1 MTAVDAPCP
10 DVRLTRPVRTPS
22 TPIRVGLLG
31 LGHVGSA
38 VARLARTRPPAARAN
53 IEIAAALVRDPL
65 RIRAVQDVPLTTD
78 PDAVFLARPAVVVEA
93 LGGLEPARTL
103 VLEAIARGLP
113 VVTAN
118 KSLLAHHGDEIAEA
132 AALAG
137 VAVRYEAS
145 VIAGVPF
152 LGTFA
157 RRPYASAVSAIT
169 AIVNGTSNFVLS
181 RMQDLAVEFGSALSD
196 AQRRGFA
203 EPDPFKDVEGVDAA
217 EKLAILIRLFAGRRV
232 APSDIETTGIR
243 PVTPVDLRLARELGG
258 TLKPVVTAEGLT
270 STTGPIGAFAGS
282 AFVPGTHSLARVHYV
297 SNGICLRAAGGS
309 ELCFTGPGAGPDV
322 TAVTVLD
329 DVLDAATGRAESW
342 ASAATGS
349 LAVPPNTTWFVR
361 VTSAVPQPS
370 SADIAT
376 LLAAHGVWTERSAGP
391 DTRDGRPS
399 LALLVRSCSRP
410 RIERAASA
418 LAAATGSSVHAY
430 RALEAGS

>member
-1 MTAVDAPCP
+1 MTAVDVPCP
-10 DVRLTRPVRTPS
+10 DVRLARPVRTPS

-38 VARLARTRPPAARAN
+38 VARLARTRRPSARAD

-65 RIRAVQDVPLTTD
+65 RSRAVQDVPLTTD
-78 PDAVFLARPAVVVEA
+78 PEAVFLTRPAVVVEA
-93 LGGLEPARTL
+93 LGGLEPARAL

-132 AALAG
+132 AARAG

-157 RRPYASAVSAIT
+157 RRPYASAVSSIA

-181 RMQDLAVEFGSALSD
+181 RMQDLTVELESALSD

-203 EPDPFKDVEGVDAA
+203 EPDPSKDVDGVDAA
-217 EKLAILIRLFAGRRV
+217 EKLAILVRLFGGRRV
-232 APSDIETTGIR
+232 APADIETTGIR
-243 PVTPVDLRLARELGG
+243 WVTPADFRLARELGG
-258 TLKPVVTAEGLT
+258 TLKPVVTAEGLA
-270 STTGPIGAFAGS
+270 SATGPIRAFAGS
-282 AFVPGTHSLARVHYV
+282 AFVPASHPLARVNCV
-297 SNGICLRAAGGS
+297 SNGICLRDACGS
-309 ELCFTGPGAGPDV
+309 ELCFTGPGAGPEV

-329 DVLDAATGRAESW
+329 DVLDAATGTVESW
-342 ASAATGS
+342 ATAPTGGLPAS
-349 LAVPPNTTWFVR
+349 PNTPWFVR
-361 VTSAVPQPS
+361 VTSAIPAAS
-370 SADIAT
+370 CAAITA
-376 LLAAHGVWTERSAGP
+376 LLAAHGVWTERSVGP

-399 LALLVRSCSRP
+399 LALLVRSSSRP
-410 RIERAASA
+410 RIEQAASA
-418 LAAATGSSVHAY
+418 LTAATGSAVQAY
-430 RALEAGS
+430 RALETGA